1 MKRIAIA
8 DCNNF
13 FASCERVFNPK
24 LIKKP
29 VVVLSSN
36 DGCII
41 ARSNE
46 AKALGIKMGEPF
58 FKCADLI
65 KKHNVFVFSSNFSL
79 YGDMSARVMQTISEL
94 ATDIEI
100 YSIDEAF
107 FYMQSP
113 VIDFKTNQEK
123 LDWYTNHAKYIK
135 KQVYQKTGLPMSIG
149 IGPTK
154 TLAKIANKIAK
165 KFPEF
170 ENVFDITNLSGV
182 ASAKTD
188 HPKLDDILKNIEVG
202 DVWGIG
208 YRYAEFLKRYN
219 IKTAYDF
226 KQCDEAWVRKNLTI
240 NGLKTLLELKGTS
253 CIKLEDNLDEKKS
266 ITVSR
271 LFGKN
276 ITELNDLKEAVSYHI
291 TRAAEKLRRQNMSTS
306 VITIFIAFANYY
318 DPHKQ
323 YLSSTVTLPI
333 ASSYTPTL
341 IQYAIQCLEKIY
353 KKGVTYKKAGIIL
366 SDFCSA
372 SSIQLNPFEKIP
384 NIEKQSQAMA
394 TVDKIN
400 SKMGKNKLFFA
411 ISGTKHIWQPKLEK
425 KSPCYTTNWH
435 DILTVKI

>member
-46 AKALGIKMGEPF
+46 AKALGIKMGEPL

-79 YGDMSARVMQTISEL
+79 YGDMSARFMQTLSEL

-113 VIDFKTNQEK
+113 VIQFQTNQEE
-123 LDWYTNHAKYIK
+123 LDWYNNHAKYIRN
-135 KQVYQKTGLPMSIG
+135 QVYQKTGLPMSIG

-165 KFPEF
+165 KFPAF
-170 ENVFDITNLSGV
+170 ENVFDL
-182 ASAKTD
+182 TD

-202 DVWGIG
+202 DIWGIG
-208 YRYAEFLKRYN
+208 RRYAEFLKRFN

-240 NGLKTLLELKGTS
+240 NGLKTLLELKGQS

-291 TRAAEKLRRQNMSTS
+291 TRAAEKLRRQNMSAS
-306 VITIFIAFANYY
+306 VINIYIAFAHYY
-318 DPHKQ
+318 DPQKH
-323 YLSSTVTLPI
+323 YLSSTAMLPI

-341 IQYAIQCLEKIY
+341 INYAMQCLEKIY
-353 KKGVTYKKAGIIL
+353 KKSVSYKKAGIIL
-366 SDFCSA
+366 SNFCSA
-372 SSIQLNPFEKIP
+372 SSIQLNPFEQIP
-384 NIEKQSQAMA
+384 NIEKQTQAMA

-400 SKMGKNKLFFA
+400 SKMGKNKLLFA

-435 DILTVKI
+435 EILTIKI